1 MVAGV
6 LSRQIQAPKKAF
18 MPLSPSP
25 LLAALLRPAAY
36 PDAAGKIVHL
46 ETHISHVFL
55 AGEYAYKLKKP
66 VDFGFLDF
74 TTPEKRRAAC
84 ADEVR
89 LNARLAPD
97 IYLGVVPVCHG
108 GTGYHVRPQ
117 GCAPGETEAEVL
129 VHMRRFPQEGLLDHL
144 ATAGKLTPDIMA
156 DVARQLAQFHA
167 TAGRGPETDRFGSV
181 DSVRAPVIQNFIQ
194 TAPYI
199 GRTVSAATHARLRA
213 YSEEFLHNHSTLFAE
228 RVRAGKIVD
237 GHGDLHLRN
246 MCKLN
251 GRVLIF
257 DCIEFNPALR
267 AGDVMN
273 DIAFLIMDLDHR
285 VLAAHA
291 NRFLNE
297 YLEQTR
303 DYAGLK
309 LLDFYFVYRACVR
322 AKVMSFESDSTL
334 AERRALEQE
343 AASYFDL
350 AEQILAPRAP
360 GLLITCGVSGSG
372 KTTLARNAAESLDAV
387 VVRSDAVRKHLAG
400 IPLTLRGV
408 QSGSDIYTPAMTER
422 TYAALLQ
429 HAREVIA
436 SGRWVILDA
445 VYGKQDE
452 RTAASALAHELG
464 VPFGILYCEAP
475 RTELKHRLTQRAA
488 EGHDISD
495 ATVVVLE
502 QQLTRFEAPNAREG
516 ALYSWSGSED
526 PADWLAS
533 LRMRR

>member
-1 MVAGV
+1 M
-6 LSRQIQAPKKAF
+6 
-18 MPLSPSP
+18 
-25 LLAALLRPAAY
+25 LAALQQPAAY
-36 PDAAGKIVHL
+36 PHACGEIVHL

-55 AGEYAYKLKKP
+55 AGDDAYKLKKP

-84 ADEVR
+84 LDEVR

-97 IYLGVVPVCHG
+97 IYLGVVPVCHSAA
-108 GTGYHVRPQ
+108 GYRVRPQ

-129 VHMRRFPQEGLLDHL
+129 VHMRRFPQDGLLDRL
-144 ATAGKLTPDIMA
+144 AISGRLTPGIMTDIA
-156 DVARQLAQFHA
+156 QQLAHFHA
-167 TAGRGPETDRFGSV
+167 TAGRSPEIDRFGSV
-181 DSVRAPVIQNFIQ
+181 ESVRNPVAQNFVQ

-199 GRTVSAATHARLRA
+199 GRTVSAATHAHLRTW
-213 YSEEFLHNHSTLFAE
+213 SEEFLRSHAKLFGA
-228 RVRAGKIVD
+228 RVRSGKIVD

-246 MCKLN
+246 MCQYN

-285 VLAAHA
+285 ALVTLA

-297 YLEQTR
+297 YQEQTT

-309 LLDFYFVYRACVR
+309 LLDFYRVYRACVR
-322 AKVMSFESDSTL
+322 AKVMSFESDSVPET
-334 AERRALEQE
+334 ERRAVEQE

-350 AEQILAPRAP
+350 AEQMLAPRAP

-372 KTTLARNAAESLDAV
+372 KSTLARQTCEVLDGV
-387 VVRSDAVRKHLAG
+387 MVRSDAVRKHLAG
-400 IPLTLRGV
+400 IPLSMRGQV
-408 QSGSDIYTPAMTER
+408 SGTDIYTPAMTVR
-422 TYAALLQ
+422 TYTTLLQ

-445 VYGKQDE
+445 VYARQSE
-452 RTAASALAHELG
+452 RAAAAVLARELR
-464 VPFGILYCEAP
+464 VPFGMLYCQAP
-475 RTELKHRLTQRAA
+475 ATELKRRLDQRAS
-488 EGHDISD
+488 EGRDISD
-495 ATVVVLE
+495 ATVDVLE
-502 QQLTRFEAPNAREG
+502 QQLLHFETPGPNEG
-516 ALYSWSGSED
+516 PMFAWTGTEN
-526 PADWLAS
+526 PETWLAS
-533 LRMRR
+533 LRTRR

>member
-1 MVAGV
+1 
-6 LSRQIQAPKKAF
+6 
-18 MPLSPSP
+18 MPLSSSP

-36 PDAAGKIVHL
+36 PHAAGEIVHL
-46 ETHISHVFL
+46 ETHISHIFL

-84 ADEVR
+84 AEEVR

-97 IYLGVVPVCHG
+97 IYLGVVPVCHDQ
-108 GTGYHVRPQ
+108 TGYHVRPQ
-117 GCAPGETEAEVL
+117 GCAPGEAEAEML

-144 ATAGKLTPDIMA
+144 ATSGKLTTHIMTDI
-156 DVARQLAQFHA
+156 ARQLAQFHA
-167 TAGRGPETDRFGSV
+167 TAARGPEIDRFGNI
-181 DSVRAPVIQNFIQ
+181 DSVREPVMQNFVQ
-194 TAPYI
+194 TRPYI
-199 GRTVSAATHARLRA
+199 GRTVSAAIHTHLRA
-213 YSEEFLHNHSTLFAE
+213 WAEDFLHNHAGLFSE
-228 RVRAGKIVD
+228 RVHAGKIVD

-246 MCKLN
+246 MCKLD

-285 VLAAHA
+285 ALAAHA

-309 LLDFYFVYRACVR
+309 LLDFYRFYRACVR
-322 AKVMSFESDSTL
+322 AKVLSFESDT
-334 AERRALEQE
+334 APATGRRGVEQE

-350 AEQILAPRAP
+350 AEQVLTPRAP

-372 KTTLARNAAESLDAV
+372 KTTLAHQAAELLDAV
-387 VVRSDAVRKHLAG
+387 MVRSDAVRKHLAG
-400 IPLTLRGV
+400 IPLTTRGTE
-408 QSGSDIYTPAMTER
+408 SGIDIYTSSMTSR
-422 TYAALLQ
+422 TYEALVQ

-436 SGRWVILDA
+436 SGRWAILDA
-445 VYGKQDE
+445 VYGKKSE
-452 RTAASALAHELG
+452 RAAAAALARELR
-464 VPFGILYCEAP
+464 VPFGVLYCKAP
-475 RTELKHRLTQRAA
+475 QTELKRRLDQRAI
-488 EGHDISD
+488 EGRDISD
-495 ATVVVLE
+495 ATVTVLE
-502 QQLTRFEAPNAREG
+502 QQLTRFETPVPDEG
-516 ALYSWSGSED
+516 PQFSWTGKEN
-526 PADWLAS
+526 PETWLAS
-533 LRMRR
+533 LRARR

>member
-6 LSRQIQAPKKAF
+6 HYRQMQESSTILSL
-18 MPLSPSP
+18 MPLTPPP
-25 LLAALLRPAAY
+25 LLAALQQPAAY
-36 PDAAGKIVHL
+36 THPCREIVHL

-84 ADEVR
+84 AEEVR

-97 IYLGVVPVCHG
+97 IYLGVVPVCQSD
-108 GTGYHVRPQ
+108 TGYHVRPQ
-117 GCAPGETEAEVL
+117 GCAPGETEVEVL

-144 ATAGKLTPDIMA
+144 AMTGQLTPDMMTDIA
-156 DVARQLAQFHA
+156 QQLARFHA
-167 TAGRGPETDRFGSV
+167 AAAAPEIDQFGSV
-181 DSVRAPVIQNFIQ
+181 DSVRAPVMQNFDQ
-194 TAPYI
+194 TRPYI

-213 YSEEFLHNHSTLFAE
+213 WSEEFLRSHATLFAE

-246 MCKLN
+246 LCKLD

-285 VLAAHA
+285 ALANHA

-309 LLDFYFVYRACVR
+309 LLDFYRFYRACVR
-322 AKVMSFESDSTL
+322 AKVMSFESDGVPAT
-334 AERRALEQE
+334 ERRAVEQE

-350 AEQILAPRAP
+350 AEQALASHTP
-360 GLLITCGVSGSG
+360 GLLLTCGVSGVVRPRWH
-372 KTTLARNAAESLDAV
+372 AAAEVLDGV
-387 VVRSDAVRKHLAG
+387 MVRSTCAASAG
-400 IPLTLRGV
+400 IPLTIRGKE
-408 QSGSDIYTPAMTER
+408 SGTDIYTPSMTER

-429 HAREVIA
+429 HARGISPA
-436 SGRWVILDA
+436 A
-445 VYGKQDE
+445 VG
-452 RTAASALAHELG
+452 
-464 VPFGILYCEAP
+464 PF
-475 RTELKHRLTQRAA
+475 
-488 EGHDISD
+488 
-495 ATVVVLE
+495 
-502 QQLTRFEAPNAREG
+502 
-516 ALYSWSGSED
+516 
-526 PADWLAS
+526 
-533 LRMRR
+533 

>member
-1 MVAGV
+1 MT
-6 LSRQIQAPKKAF
+6 LTP
-18 MPLSPSP
+18 PP
-25 LLAALLRPAAY
+25 LLAALHQAATY
-36 PDAAGKIVHL
+36 AHPCREIAHL
-46 ETHISHVFL
+46 ETHISRVFL
-55 AGEYAYKLKKP
+55 AGDYAYKLKKP

-74 TTPEKRRAAC
+74 TTLEKRRAAC
-84 ADEVR
+84 AEEVR

-97 IYLGVVPVCHG
+97 FYLGVVPVCQNES
-108 GTGYHVRPQ
+108 GYRVRPQ
-117 GCAPGETEAEVL
+117 GCVPGETEVEVL
-129 VHMRRFPQEGLLDHL
+129 VYMRRFPQEGLLDHL
-144 ATAGKLTPDIMA
+144 AMVGQLSPDLMTGIA
-156 DVARQLAQFHA
+156 QQLARFHA
-167 TAGRGPETDRFGSV
+167 AAGRGPEIDRFGGV
-181 DSVRAPVIQNFIQ
+181 DSVRTPVAQNFDQ
-194 TAPYI
+194 TRAYI

-213 YSEEFLHNHSTLFAE
+213 WSEEFLRDHAALFAG

-246 MCKLN
+246 MCKLD

-285 VLAAHA
+285 ALSAHA

-309 LLDFYFVYRACVR
+309 LLDFYRVYRACVR
-322 AKVMSFESDSTL
+322 AKVMSFESDTTL
-334 AERRALEQE
+334 ADRRALEQE

-350 AEQILAPRAP
+350 AEQTLAPRAP

-372 KTTLARNAAESLDAV
+372 KTTLARLAAGVLDAV
-387 VVRSDAVRKHLAG
+387 MVRSDALRKHLAG
-400 IPLTLRGV
+400 IPLTRRGD
-408 QSGSDIYTPAMTER
+408 QSGDDIYTPAMTGR

-445 VYGKQDE
+445 VYGKQLE
-452 RTAASALAHELG
+452 RTAASALARELG
-464 VPFGILYCEAP
+464 VPFGILYCQAP
-475 RTELKHRLTQRAA
+475 HTELKHRLNRRVA

-502 QQLTRFEAPNAREG
+502 QQLPRFEAPDAREG
-516 ALYSWSGSED
+516 ALFSWSGHED
-526 PADWLAS
+526 PADWLVS
-533 LRMRR
+533 LRARR

>member
-1 MVAGV
+1 
-6 LSRQIQAPKKAF
+6 

-25 LLAALLRPAAY
+25 LLAALQQAATY
-36 PDAAGKIVHL
+36 AHPCQEIVHL

-55 AGEYAYKLKKP
+55 AGDYAYKLKKP

-84 ADEVR
+84 TEEVR

-97 IYLGVVPVCHG
+97 IYLGVVPVCQSE
-108 GTGYHVRPQ
+108 TGYRVRPE
-117 GCAPGETEAEVL
+117 GCAAGETAAEVL

-144 ATAGKLTPDIMA
+144 ATTGQLTPDNMTDIA
-156 DVARQLAQFHA
+156 QQLARFHA
-167 TAGRGPETDRFGSV
+167 TAGRGPDIDRYGSV
-181 DSVRAPVIQNFIQ
+181 DSVREPVMQNFVQ
-194 TAPYI
+194 TRPYT
-199 GRTVSAATHARLRA
+199 GRTVSAAAHARLQIWA
-213 YSEEFLHNHSTLFAE
+213 EVFLRTHAGLFAE
-228 RVRAGKIVD
+228 RVHTGKIVD

-246 MCKLN
+246 MCKLD

-285 VLAAHA
+285 ALAAHA

-309 LLDFYFVYRACVR
+309 LLDFYRFYRACVR
-322 AKVMSFESDSTL
+322 AKVMSFESDGVPAT
-334 AERRALEQE
+334 ERRAVEQE

-350 AEQILAPRAP
+350 AEQALAPRIP
-360 GLLITCGVSGSG
+360 GLLLTCGVSGSG
-372 KTTLARNAAESLDAV
+372 KTTLARQAAEVLDAV
-387 VVRSDAVRKHLAG
+387 MVRSDAVRKHLAG
-400 IPLTLRGV
+400 IPLTIRGEE
-408 QSGSDIYTPAMTER
+408 SGTDIYTPIMTGH

-445 VYGKQDE
+445 VYGKRSE
-452 RTAASALAHELG
+452 RAAAATLARELH
-464 VPFGILYCEAP
+464 VPFGILYCQAP
-475 RTELKHRLTQRAA
+475 ASELKRRLDRRTS
-488 EGHDISD
+488 EGRDISD
-495 ATVVVLE
+495 ATVEVLE
-502 QQLTRFEAPNAREG
+502 QQLTHFETPAPDEG
-516 ALYSWSGSED
+516 PLFSWTGKED
-526 PADWLAS
+526 PENWLVS
-533 LRMRR
+533 LRARR

>member
-1 MVAGV
+1 
-6 LSRQIQAPKKAF
+6 
-18 MPLSPSP
+18 
-25 LLAALLRPAAY
+25 
-36 PDAAGKIVHL
+36 VHL

-84 ADEVR
+84 AEEVR

-97 IYLGVVPVCHG
+97 IYLGVVPVCQSE
-108 GTGYHVRPQ
+108 TGYHVRPQ

-144 ATAGKLTPDIMA
+144 AMTGQLAPHLMA
-156 DVARQLAQFHA
+156 DIARQLARFHA
-167 TAGRGPETDRFGSV
+167 NAARGPETDRFGNV
-181 DSVRAPVIQNFIQ
+181 DSVRAPVMQNFTQ

-213 YSEEFLHNHSTLFAE
+213 WSEEFLHKHAAQFAE

-285 VLAAHA
+285 ALTAHA

-297 YLEQTR
+297 YLEHTR

-309 LLDFYFVYRACVR
+309 LLDFYRVYRACVR
-322 AKVMSFESDSTL
+322 AKVMSFESDGAP

-350 AEQILAPRAP
+350 AEQSLAPRAP

-372 KTTLARNAAESLDAV
+372 KTTLARHAAEILDAV
-387 VVRSDAVRKHLAG
+387 MVRSDAVRKHLAG
-400 IPLTLRGV
+400 IPLTRRGD
-408 QSGSDIYTPAMTER
+408 QSGSDIYTPAMTEH

-429 HAREVIA
+429 HAREIIA
-436 SGRWVILDA
+436 SGRWAILDA
-445 VYGKQDE
+445 VYGKQRE
-452 RTAASALAHELG
+452 RTAASTLARELG
-464 VPFGILYCEAP
+464 VPFGILYCQAP
-475 RTELKHRLTQRAA
+475 HTELKRRLNQRVA

-502 QQLTRFEAPNAREG
+502 HQLPRFEAPDAREG
-516 ALYSWSGSED
+516 ALFSWAENED
-526 PADWLAS
+526 PVDWLVS
-533 LRMRR
+533 LRARR

>member
-1 MVAGV
+1 MA
-6 LSRQIQAPKKAF
+6 
-18 MPLSPSP
+18 LSPSP
-25 LLAALLRPAAY
+25 LQAALQQAAAY
-36 PDAAGKIVHL
+36 AHPCREIVHL

-55 AGEYAYKLKKP
+55 AGDFAYKLKKP

-74 TTPEKRRAAC
+74 TTLEKRRAAC
-84 ADEVR
+84 AEEVR

-97 IYLGVVPVCHG
+97 IYLGVVPVCLG
-108 GTGYHVRPQ
+108 DTGYRVRPQ
-117 GCAPGETEAEVL
+117 GCAPGEREIEVL

-144 ATAGKLTPDIMA
+144 AMTGQLTPDVMTDI
-156 DVARQLAQFHA
+156 ARQLARFHA
-167 TAGRGPETDRFGSV
+167 SAGRGPEIDQFGSV
-181 DSVRAPVIQNFIQ
+181 DSVRTPVTQNFDQ
-194 TAPYI
+194 TRPYI

-213 YSEEFLHNHSTLFAE
+213 WSEEFLRTHAALFAE

-246 MCKLN
+246 MCKLD

-285 VLAAHA
+285 ALSAHA
-291 NRFLNE
+291 TRFLNE
-297 YLEQTR
+297 YLEQAR

-309 LLDFYFVYRACVR
+309 LLDFYRVYRACVR
-322 AKVMSFESDSTL
+322 AKVMSFESDATP

-350 AEQILAPRAP
+350 AEQTLAPRAP

-372 KTTLARNAAESLDAV
+372 KTTLARLAAEAV
-387 VVRSDAVRKHLAG
+387 EAVMVRSDAVRKHLAG
-400 IPLTLRGV
+400 IPLIRRSDK
-408 QSGSDIYTPAMTER
+408 SGSDIYTPAMTER

-429 HAREVIA
+429 HAREIIA

-445 VYGKQDE
+445 VYGKQLE
-452 RTAASALAHELG
+452 RTAASALARELG
-464 VPFGILYCEAP
+464 VPFGILFCQAP
-475 RTELKHRLTQRAA
+475 HTELRHRLDRRVA
-488 EGHDISD
+488 EGRDISD

-502 QQLTRFEAPNAREG
+502 QQLARFEAPDAREG
-516 ALYSWSGSED
+516 TLFSWTGNED

-533 LRMRR
+533 LRTRH